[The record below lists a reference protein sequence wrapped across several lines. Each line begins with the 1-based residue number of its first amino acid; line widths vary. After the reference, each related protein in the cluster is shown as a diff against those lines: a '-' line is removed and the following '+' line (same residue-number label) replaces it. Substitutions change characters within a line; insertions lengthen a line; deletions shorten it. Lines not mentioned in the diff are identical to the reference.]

1 MINLTKKNLTTTMT
15 IRPIKT
21 EKDYQDA
28 LKRLDILFDAK
39 KGTSE
44 GDELEI
50 LSIFIDKYENEKF
63 PIQ

>member
-1 MINLTKKNLTTTMT
+1 MT

>member
-1 MINLTKKNLTTTMT
+1 MT
-15 IRPIKT
+15 NKPIKT